1 MKTLTYVRTSGGLH
15 FGRLPMTDNE
25 IRQTLI
31 RGHPEQAVKDRLTA
45 TILALRIP
53 PHQRWTGVADPGAR
67 VGVRKR
73 PPATAT
79 SPARRAPPPREAR
92 PGSPRAWGADP
103 RRPPPGRSVRLR
115 GTGQASGRCRA

>member
-67 VGVRKR
+67 VGV
-73 PPATAT
+73 
-79 SPARRAPPPREAR
+79 SGRRAGPPQALPSHAPRPAPNRGFRAR
-92 PGSPRAWGADP
+92 A
-103 RRPPPGRSVRLR
+103 GRDF
-115 GTGQASGRCRA
+115 